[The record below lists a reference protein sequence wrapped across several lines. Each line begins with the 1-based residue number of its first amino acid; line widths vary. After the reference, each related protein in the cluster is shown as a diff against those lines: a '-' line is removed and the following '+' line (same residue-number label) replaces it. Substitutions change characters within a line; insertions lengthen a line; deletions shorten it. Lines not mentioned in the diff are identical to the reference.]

1 MLKAIEDNL
10 MGSIAVSLKKEVL
23 KTKVVV
29 KHKYTESEGD
39 NSESDEEESD
49 VEHNPFNFMMPSF

>member
-1 MLKAIEDNL
+1 MLQAISDNIID
-10 MGSIAVSLKKEVL
+10 SIAVSLKKEVM
-23 KTKVVV
+23 KTKVVI